1 MLSHPMAVIRRGPVM
16 LARSKRLGPTADGC
30 SQEELFSGVT
40 VYGKN
45 ASCTAAVIR
54 HDRLLVACRVKL
66 TTAEGTHEY
75 VMCDYASAANRDS
88 EDPKFF
94 SMYV

>member
-30 SQEELFSGVT
+30 SMEEMFSGVT
-40 VYGKN
+40 VYGKH

-94 SMYV
+94 TMYV